1 MNDPEVSQRVA
12 TQIMDNDPTIKDLPT
27 AQKSQVKEA
36 IISSLKAGFK
46 TNNND
51 GDNSGDTGAG
61 SFALTNDKGLKTL
74 TDELTKFADGNNFA
88 LVSKNQLKDGGRM
101 STLLETFKTEN
112 ELPKEYTKLQTITAI
127 IALENIKADKDEEL
141 IKQLTTIEDVLKQP
155 K

>member
-1 MNDPEVSQRVA
+1 
-12 TQIMDNDPTIKDLPT
+12 
-27 AQKSQVKEA
+27 
-36 IISSLKAGFK
+36 
-46 TNNND
+46 
-51 GDNSGDTGAG
+51 
-61 SFALTNDKGLKTL
+61 
-74 TDELTKFADGNNFA
+74 
-88 LVSKNQLKDGGRM
+88 M